1 MMALIQVGRHNELML
16 PKAMIEALRLKPGD
30 WLHVELLEN
39 KIVLAPAA
47 GGMGEW
53 SEEELRAVRKYLE
66 TEEAKATAHMKVEEG
81 IEEVHR

>member
-1 MMALIQVGRHNELML
+1 MALIQVGRHNELVL

-30 WLHVELLEN
+30 WLNVELLEN

-47 GGMGEW
+47 GAMGDW
-53 SEEELRAVRKYLE
+53 SEEELRAVRKYLQSEE
-66 TEEAKATAHMKVEEG
+66 TQTAAHVKAEEG